1 MPRPRLQLVHSSN
14 GTQPGADR
22 RLRTRGFRPS
32 VIQGSGRAKSAP
44 GEISWDAPLKLMN
57 FGVLASCRNYMAFL
71 QLSMAVLEAA
81 IEPILK
87 DEPLTSSSTRRL
99 VELKPP
105 PAP

>member
-44 GEISWDAPLKLMN
+44 GEISWDAPLKLIN
-57 FGVLASCRNYMAFL
+57 LGFLASCHNYVAFVQVGL
-71 QLSMAVLEAA
+71 AVLEACSRTDL
-81 IEPILK
+81 E
-87 DEPLTSSSTRRL
+87 R
-99 VELKPP
+99 
-105 PAP
+105 

>member
-1 MPRPRLQLVHSSN
+1 MSKPRLLLVHSSN

-57 FGVLASCRNYMAFL
+57 LGFLASCRNYMAFL
-71 QLSMAVLEAA
+71 QVSMAVLEAA
-81 IEPILK
+81 IGPILK
-87 DEPLTSSSTRRL
+87 DEPLTSSTRRMM
-99 VELKPP
+99 ELKPP